1 MSEPKSALSGRTRT
15 YAQTMSQYNRIL
27 HRFSEMSENG
37 EYDENAR
44 RREQKVDEIM
54 NRYADNISN
63 SEAYL
68 RTLQDELNR
77 GVREGRDNRASRD
90 AAWAAAD
97 NVAIPYS
104 TYAKNRRRTR

>member
-1 MSEPKSALSGRTRT
+1 MGEPKSALRSKTRS
-15 YAQTMSQYNRIL
+15 YEQTMSQYNRIL

-44 RREQKVDEIM
+44 RREQRVDEIM
-54 NRYADNISN
+54 NRYADNIANSN
-63 SEAYL
+63 AYL

-77 GVREGRDNRASRD
+77 GVIGGRDNRASRD
-90 AAWAAAD
+90 AAWEAAD